1 MPAIPFND
9 LAARHWRFAWPAFLR
24 YLPGMS
30 EKKKNGMI
38 EDKKN
43 DGKDARER
51 RLAEQLRAN
60 LQRRKAQ
67 VRARRSGEA
76 DETEG
81 LPASPR
87 KEGTGKDGKSES

>member
-1 MPAIPFND
+1 MT
-9 LAARHWRFAWPAFLR
+9 
-24 YLPGMS
+24 
-30 EKKKNGMI
+30 

-43 DGKDARER
+43 DGKDARAR

-87 KEGTGKDGKSES
+87 KDRKSES